1 MKIKA
6 AVFRQG
12 SDQPSIEELELSGP
26 RPGEVLVRMVATGV
40 CHTDLKSAGDDSPV
54 PKPAVLGHEGAGVV
68 EEVGAGVA
76 KLAPGDAV
84 VMTFDSCGRCPSCR
98 DAQPSYCHNANHFV
112 SQRGDGE
119 HYLTAGAEPVTG
131 DFFSQS
137 SFASHAIGTERS
149 VVKVRGDAP
158 LEQLGPLGCGI
169 QTGAGAVLNDFKMKP
184 GQSLAVFGSGTLGL
198 AAVMAARIA
207 GAARIVAIDR
217 HAHRLALAE
226 ELGADDTIL
235 AGTEPVGEQVLDLV
249 AGGVDF
255 TLDTTS
261 VPEVM
266 GQAHQGA
273 GAARHLRLRHRHL
286 GRNAAAGS
294 GAPPGRRRAGNPR
307 HRRRRQQPGR
317 VHPAFGGFLHG
328 RPPADRPPFKE
339 IRLRRHRPGLPRFRT
354 RRYGEADPD
363 VRVRA

>member
-1 MKIKA
+1 
-6 AVFRQG
+6 
-12 SDQPSIEELELSGP
+12 
-26 RPGEVLVRMVATGV
+26 VLVRMVATGV
-40 CHTDLKSAGDDSPV
+40 CHTDLKAAGDDSPV

-68 EEVGAGVA
+68 EEVGAGVT

-112 SQRGDGE
+112 SQRGAGE
-119 HYLTAGAEPVTG
+119 HYLSAGAEPVTG

-137 SFASHAIGTERS
+137 SFATHAIGTERS
-149 VVKVRGDAP
+149 VVRVRDDAP

-217 HAHRLALAE
+217 HAHRLELAE

-235 AGTEPVGEQVLDLV
+235 AGNEPVGEQVLDLV

-266 GQAHQGA
+266 GQAIRVLAPRGTCGFVTGA
-273 GAARHLRLRHRHL
+273 WDGTPLPVPVRHLVGG
-286 GRNAAAGS
+286 GRAIRGIGEGGS
-294 GAPPGRRRAGNPR
+294 N
-307 HRRRRQQPGR
+307 
-317 VHPAFGGFLHG
+317 
-328 RPPADRPPFKE
+328 
-339 IRLRRHRPGLPRFRT
+339 
-354 RRYGEADPD
+354 PD
-363 VRVRA
+363 VFIPRLVDFFMDGRLPIDRLSRKYAFDDIAQAFLDSHEGDTVKPILMFG